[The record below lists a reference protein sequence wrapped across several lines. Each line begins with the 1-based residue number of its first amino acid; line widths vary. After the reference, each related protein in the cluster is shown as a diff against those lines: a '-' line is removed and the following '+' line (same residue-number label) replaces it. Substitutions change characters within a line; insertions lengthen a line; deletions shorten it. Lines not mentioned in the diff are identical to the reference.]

1 MRSLTVAPGQMLKG
15 SPGAVPPG
23 VFPAPDVGPFTSHV
37 SYLYPWA
44 VSTFAI
50 VASAS
55 RPELLFTKRTVAR
68 LSVHPRAGLT
78 ADFTGR
84 IAAER
89 YVAVCGAFAGR
100 YAVESTLSVTA
111 K

>member
-1 MRSLTVAPGQMLKG
+1 MRSLTVAPGQMSKG
-15 SPGAVPPG
+15 SPATVPPG
-23 VFPAPDVGPFTSHV
+23 VFPAPEVGPFTSHV
-37 SYLYPWA
+37 SYLYHWA
-44 VSTFAI
+44 VSTFAM

-55 RPELLFTKRTVAR
+55 RPELLFTNRTVAR
-68 LSVHPRAGLT
+68 LSVQPSDGLV
-78 ADFTGR
+78 AEFTGK
-84 IAAER
+84 IEAER